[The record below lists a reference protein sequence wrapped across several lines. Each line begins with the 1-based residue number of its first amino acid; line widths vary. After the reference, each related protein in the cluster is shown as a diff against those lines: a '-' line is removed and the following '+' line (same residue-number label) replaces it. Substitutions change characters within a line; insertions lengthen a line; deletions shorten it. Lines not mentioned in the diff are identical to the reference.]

1 MHVLALQVDMR
12 FPSSHSLKEKRML
25 LKPIVD
31 GIRTRFHASVSE
43 VAHHDTWQRA
53 EIGIALVSGEVAAVE
68 QLADRV
74 ERFIWGA
81 PDTEVLQIDR
91 HWLDIDH

>member
-1 MHVLALQVDMR
+1 MHVLALQVDLR

-25 LKPIVD
+25 VKPIID
-31 GIRTRFHASVSE
+31 GLRNRFDVSVAE
-43 VAHHDTWQRA
+43 VAHLDTWQRC
-53 EIGIALVSGEVAAVE
+53 EIGIALVSGEVAVVE
-68 QLADRV
+68 QLGDQV

-81 PDTEVLQIDR
+81 ADTEVLQIER